1 MSLLFCCT
9 IVNCF
14 EGTLPWGLCRAEQVE
29 VLSLNGLRAAEGC
42 SNSVVLPPSGVRLFN
57 TIGGTVPSCVWA
69 LRNLRVLHLTGNGL
83 TGDLVRSLP
92 ASSQIADV
100 SLSHNQLSGTIPLD
114 ILNVANLDL
123 SYNQLAGEYTDR
135 TQYMPDSNITLEIN
149 RLSGQ
154 LPVSGLE
161 LVSNDGSL
169 SVLRGNLFSCNSI
182 PENDEYSRDYVC
194 GSRNL
199 NGALFVCVSAFGMVV
214 MVVACWALLA
224 SCVKQSPVVAAL
236 RSRGVLLWSYMTYV
250 KNLDFHGLNSIYS
263 PAVRKIALLSGSFMQ
278 VVQSALQLLGVVV
291 VGSVALYFVKVL
303 DSSDAYVTHSETY
316 AWFWTLAYTHG
327 VVPARM
333 RRVTK
338 SWSYRKVH
346 SIIYRL

>member
-1 MSLLFCCT
+1 VRSYSNNIIFVIQLICYFVLMSLLFCCT

-14 EGTLPWGLCRAEQVE
+14 EGTLPRSLCRAGQVE

-42 SNSVVLPPSGVRLFN
+42 SNSVVMPLSGVRLFN

-69 LRNLRVLHLTGNGL
+69 LRNLSVLHLTGNGL

-114 ILNVANLDL
+114 ILNIANLDL
-123 SYNQLAGEYTDR
+123 SYNQLAGKCTDR

-169 SVLRGNLFSCNSI
+169 SVLRGNLFSCNNI

-199 NGALFVCVSAFGMVV
+199 NGALFVCVSAFDMAV
-214 MVVACWALLA
+214 MVVACWVLLA
-224 SCVKQSPVVAAL
+224 SSVKQSPVLAAL

-263 PAVRKIALLSGSFMQ
+263 PAVRKIALLRGSFVQ
-278 VVQSALQLLGVVV
+278 VMQSAV
-291 VGSVALYFVKVL
+291 
-303 DSSDAYVTHSETY
+303 
-316 AWFWTLAYTHG
+316 
-327 VVPARM
+327 
-333 RRVTK
+333 
-338 SWSYRKVH
+338 
-346 SIIYRL
+346 